1 MTMQKYLILC
11 ATIAKAGATE
21 LSEEPVHV
29 IWEPVN

>member
-29 IWEPVN
+29 GEPVN